1 MRKCGSHLAMKS
13 AIVTPNETCYET
25 EEMAEETAEEM
36 AEEETAEEMAEEET
50 AEEMAEEKT
59 AADQGGGR
67 T

>member
-36 AEEETAEEMAEEET
+36 AEEETAEEMAEE
-50 AEEMAEEKT
+50 KT